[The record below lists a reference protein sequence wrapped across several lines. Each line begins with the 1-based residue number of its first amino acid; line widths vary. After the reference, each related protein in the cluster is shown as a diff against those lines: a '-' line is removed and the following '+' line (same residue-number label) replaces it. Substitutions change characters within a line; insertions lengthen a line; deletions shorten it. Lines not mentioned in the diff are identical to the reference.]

1 MENTAN
7 AAQLLGE
14 KELFVFDM
22 DGTIYLEDR
31 VFPFAVRFIRHLRA
45 HGKRVLFFTN
55 NASRASDF
63 YMERL
68 TRMESRWYRRP
79 RNRRILWFPALTPN

>member
-55 NASRASDF
+55 NA
-63 YMERL
+63 
-68 TRMESRWYRRP
+68 
-79 RNRRILWFPALTPN
+79 